1 MNNNEK
7 YRAECEAR
15 YWLEKGYTTKA
26 NINDLRD
33 QIAKKRG
40 VKAAMLLKTAENRYL
55 VLNGGLVEII
65 YLLVM

>member
-1 MNNNEK
+1 MNISEE

-40 VKAAMLLKTAENRYL
+40 VKAANYL
-55 VLNGGLVEII
+55 IDNMRKVYKEQKIGVRNE
-65 YLLVM
+65 

>member
-1 MNNNEK
+1 MNVNISEEH
-7 YRAECEAR
+7 RAECEAR

-40 VKAAMLLKTAENRYL
+40 VKAANYL
-55 VLNGGLVEII
+55 IDNMRKVYKEQKIGVRNE
-65 YLLVM
+65 